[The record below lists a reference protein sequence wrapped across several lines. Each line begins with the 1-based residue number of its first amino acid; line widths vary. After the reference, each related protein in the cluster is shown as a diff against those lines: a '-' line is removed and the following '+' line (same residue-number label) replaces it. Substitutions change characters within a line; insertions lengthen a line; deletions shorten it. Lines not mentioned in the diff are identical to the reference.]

1 MNNKGINYYH
11 YENQCEEVMPLRVY
25 LQKIQG
31 YSSRI
36 LRRIIRDGRLI
47 INGKDR
53 WLVDDVHRGD
63 TIEVMLPRE
72 SVDVR
77 PVRGIV
83 DIIYEDDEILA
94 VNKDAGLVTHP
105 TKSHQ
110 LDTLGNLV
118 AGYFESTGQYAK
130 VRFVTRLDND
140 TSGVIVI
147 AKNKYIHHYLQSHQ
161 LIPKPEK
168 RYLAFV
174 NGCPEEMV
182 GTIDLPIGRAE
193 DGIHRC
199 VMPEGKPSITHYRVV
214 ETFPEQKASAI
225 ALRLETGRTHQIRV
239 HLATIGCPIIGDSLY
254 NTTADGA
261 YGIRR
266 TALHARSIALSLPKT
281 GQHILYAPLKSDLVN
296 LQHQLRG
303 NVNKRRK

>member
-1 MNNKGINYYH
+1 MNYYR
-11 YENQCEEVMPLRVY
+11 YESQCKEEMALRVY
-25 LQKIQG
+25 LQEKHG

-36 LRRIIRDGRLI
+36 LRRIVRNGHLK
-47 INGKDR
+47 INGRDS
-53 WLVDDVHRGD
+53 WLVDDVRFGD
-63 TIEVMLPRE
+63 TIEVTLPKE
-72 SVDVR
+72 AVDVQ
-77 PVRGIV
+77 PVRGKM

-94 VNKDAGLVTHP
+94 VNKEAGLVTHP

-118 AGYFESTGQYAK
+118 AGYFERTGQQAK
-130 VRFVTRLDND
+130 VRFVTRLDCD

-147 AKNKYIHHYLQSHQ
+147 AKNKYVHHYLQSHQ

-174 NGCPEEMV
+174 NGCPDETS
-182 GTIDLPIGRAE
+182 GIIDLPIDRAE

-199 VMPEGKPSITHYRVV
+199 VAAEGKASITHYRVI
-214 ETFPEQKASAI
+214 ETFSDQKVSVI

-239 HLATIGCPIIGDSLY
+239 HLAAIGCPIIGDPLY
-254 NTTADGA
+254 NTAANETF
-261 YGIRR
+261 GIRR

-281 GQHILYAPLKSDLVN
+281 GKHILYAPLKSDMVKL
-296 LQHQLRG
+296 LHQLQG
-303 NVNKRRK
+303 NCE

>member
-1 MNNKGINYYH
+1 M
-11 YENQCEEVMPLRVY
+11 RVY
-25 LQKIQG
+25 LQEKHG

-36 LRRIIRDGRLI
+36 LRRIVRDGHLK
-47 INGKDR
+47 INGRDS
-53 WLVDDVHRGD
+53 WLVDNVRFGD
-63 TIEVMLPRE
+63 TIEVTLPKE
-72 SVDVR
+72 AVDVR
-77 PVRGIV
+77 PVRGKI

-94 VNKDAGLVTHP
+94 VNKEAGLVTHP

-118 AGYFESTGQYAK
+118 AGYFERTGQQAK
-130 VRFVTRLDND
+130 VRFVTRLDCD

-147 AKNKYIHHYLQSHQ
+147 AKNKYVHHYLQSHQ

-174 NGCPEEMV
+174 NGCPDETS
-182 GTIDLPIGRAE
+182 GIIDLPIDRAE

-199 VMPEGKPSITHYRVV
+199 VAAEGKASITHYRVI
-214 ETFPEQKASAI
+214 ETFSDQKVSVI

-239 HLATIGCPIIGDSLY
+239 HLAAIGCPIIGDPLY
-254 NTTADGA
+254 NTAANETF
-261 YGIRR
+261 GIRR

-281 GQHILYAPLKSDLVN
+281 GKHILYAPLKPDIVKL
-296 LQHQLRG
+296 LHQLQG
-303 NVNKRRK
+303 NCE